1 MILKHINNCI
11 FVFATLFL
19 LLVAACSDHEDVFK
33 PQDKD
38 AILKLSEQ
46 KIQVLHDGRSFLI
59 TAESDSLSQI
69 RVSSNNEWIKLDAD
83 TLSASGTFIF
93 YVEPNEEDKSRDAQ
107 IRFLLNGELL
117 PTQVEVHQTSE
128 AEDGDNAV
136 SDSITRQTRVGYG
149 YDMRIDYMDPKSV
162 TEPIFDYGKLL
173 AAEQS
178 WGTII
183 AQEGRSFE
191 NFKFHC
197 AYSIEEMASWL
208 TQQTTTETDLFF
220 YNKKVQK
227 FKEVNEYALDQQS
240 YGYSSLEK
248 VVASR
253 YLDEGK
259 IESLIRQGYIIFTD
273 KFSEFYQK
281 INTLPEISMVDKMIE
296 TYGTHYVLYADL
308 GGRLEYTV
316 NFKAKETSKESVER
330 YLQYK
335 NGRQASNSSS
345 ESASHSICSN
355 GGFHFDIY
363 GGTEQAVKELVAN
376 ADTKDRY
383 GQVNPSMLGAWL
395 NSIKES
401 DMSSVTMMQCHLK
414 PIWQLFTNPT
424 ARSMIISCILEKAHQ
439 AGGDLTDRLQKLGLD
454 NFYKLKINSDML
466 TFSNTAE
473 ASLVKVGYLKG
484 IPKVEISNEYVPAIR
499 GDHRVSII
507 YPIYREQTN
516 IRRGIFVGDA
526 ENPPSEVMFSDL
538 GDCYVRPLPG
548 FKAGDRISTLYYIDG
563 AFYTTDMGIQ
573 MGDAALTM
581 ENHYVHFYDDVA
593 YPVVKIGPEYWLR
606 KNITTT
612 LYFGDPVDPT
622 DPECEDYNIR
632 EDNIDDM
639 LYANVFCGNSLE
651 YRNAYPGAFD
661 AEEDASKE
669 HRIHW
674 YVPRNRDIEVL
685 QKYIGKNCKALFPN
699 QQTGFEAQFAGYL
712 GNHDVFTGKK
722 ITNELHGVGKYC
734 MIASKEME
742 KKSGQVLILSPNY
755 TLQRKDINNDY
766 DNYYP
771 VRPCRSSY
779 YKYEIKKSRL

>member
-1 MILKHINNCI
+1 MILKHIYNCI
-11 FVFATLFL
+11 FEFATLLL
-19 LLVAACSDHEDVFK
+19 LLVTACSDHEDVFK
-33 PQDKD
+33 PQDED

-59 TAESDSLSQI
+59 TAESDSLAQI

-83 TLSASGTFIF
+83 TLSASGVFTF
-93 YVEPNEEDKSRDAQ
+93 YVEPNQEDQGRDAQ
-107 IRFLLNGELL
+107 IRFSLNGEMLQ
-117 PTQVEVHQTSE
+117 TQIEVHQTSE

-183 AQEGRSFE
+183 SQEGRSLE

-227 FKEVNEYALDQQS
+227 FKEVKEHALDQQS

-259 IESLIRQGYIIFTD
+259 IESLIRQGNNIFTD
-273 KFSEFYQK
+273 KFSELYQK
-281 INTLPEISMVDKMIE
+281 INASPDISTVDKMIE

-335 NGRQASNSSS
+335 NGRQTASSSS
-345 ESASHSICSN
+345 ESASHNICSN

-363 GGTEQAVKELVAN
+363 GGTEKAVKELVAN
-376 ADTKDRY
+376 ADTKDHY
-383 GQVNPSMLGAWL
+383 GQVNAAMLGAWL

-414 PIWQLFTNPT
+414 PIWQLFTNPS
-424 ARSMIISCILEKAHQ
+424 ARAMVISCILQKAHQ
-439 AGGDLTDRLQKLGLD
+439 AGGDLTERLQKLGLD
-454 NFYKLKINSDML
+454 NFYKLEINNGML
-466 TFSNTAE
+466 NFSKDAE
-473 ASLVKVGYLKG
+473 TSLVKVGYLKG

-499 GDHRVSII
+499 GDRRVSII
-507 YPIYREQTN
+507 YPIYRQQTN
-516 IRRGIFVGDA
+516 IRRGIFVGDD
-526 ENPPSEVMFSDL
+526 ENPPSEVMFSDG

-548 FKAGDRISTLYYIDG
+548 YKAGDRISTLYYIDG
-563 AFYTTDMGIQ
+563 AFYTEDMGIK
-573 MGDAALTM
+573 MGNAALKVEDYM
-581 ENHYVHFYDDVA
+581 ASFYDTTT
-593 YPVVKIGPEYWLR
+593 YPVVKIGPGYWVR
-606 KNITTT
+606 KNVTGH
-612 LYFGDPVDPT
+612 LYFGEPKNPLN
-622 DPECEDYNIR
+622 PNSYDYYPKEVIKNKT
-632 EDNIDDM
+632 
-639 LYANVFCGNSLE
+639 LYANVFCATTLSA
-651 YRNAYPGAFD
+651 RKSFPGVFD

-674 YVPRNRDIEVL
+674 YVPRNKDIVAL
-685 QKYIGKNCKALFPN
+685 QNYIGKNCKALFAN
-699 QQTGFEAQFAGYL
+699 QQTGFEAQFAGYY
-712 GNHDVFTGKK
+712 GGHDVFTGEIIK
-722 ITNELHGVGKYC
+722 ISLHEVGNYC
-734 MIASKEME
+734 MIAAKEAE
-742 KKSGQVLILSPNY
+742 TQSGQALILAPNY
-755 TLQRKDINNDY
+755 TLQRKDIKKED
-766 DNYYP
+766 DNAYP
-771 VRPCRSSY
+771 VRPFRTSY
-779 YKYEIKKSRL
+779 YKYDIKNK